1 MRKIIFFDIDGTLT
15 SETDGSIPESCIH
28 SIREARKNGHL
39 MYINTGRCYQNVE
52 PRFREIGFDG
62 YVCGYGTNLYSD
74 GRELFYIS
82 QPRPITMEL
91 LKVARDTGVDI
102 LFESKYEVCF
112 DTSRPLTHP
121 DAIRQ
126 YLSFRD
132 VHHYTMR
139 TDLLAPDFTC
149 DKFVIWYQEESQLL
163 KFRTFSDRYF
173 QCIDRGGTFREFVTI
188 GYSKGTGIARILAH
202 HGILPANSY
211 AVGDSNNDLTMLSAV
226 GNSIAM
232 GNAAPPSL
240 FQKVTY
246 VTDRASCDGI
256 RKALKHFD
264 FI

>member
-62 YVCGYGTNLYSD
+62 YVCGCGTNLYSD
-74 GRELFYIS
+74 DRELFYIS
-82 QPRPITMEL
+82 QPRTITREL

-139 TDLLAPDFTC
+139 TDLLAPDFT
-149 DKFVIWYQEESQLL
+149 Y
-163 KFRTFSDRYF
+163 RYF
-173 QCIDRGGTFREFVTI
+173 QCIDRGGTFREFVPI